1 MKISYQFKSL
11 DWSESLVQY
20 TEEKLQ
26 RLVKFEMK
34 PVHIHVTY
42 GAERHSKTVEMHILG
57 GTTSIA
63 ARGEGESF
71 QAVVDQVAL
80 KLQRQMSKHKQRKKN
95 HHSPEYTRGHRAK
108 KLQEQIEMQ
117 ERLEMDQEFNV
128 ESKKA
133 G

>member
-42 GAERHSKTVEMHILG
+42 SAERHNKTVEMHIVG
-57 GTTSIA
+57 GTRSIA

-80 KLQRQMSKHKQRKKN
+80 KLQRQMSKHKQKKKN

-117 ERLEMDQEFNV
+117 MQLEIEQEFNLD
-128 ESKKA
+128 SKKA
-133 G
+133 S